1 MHTVRFKG
9 HIAQQDNKTG
19 VVLVYKGGEL
29 VSFRACDKRLS
40 GKELRAEVNR
50 FLMSLETGKQ
60 ATEKQATGKQ
70 ATGKGYL
77 Q

>member
-1 MHTVRFKG
+1 MHTVRYKG

-40 GKELRAEVNR
+40 GKELRGEVNKY
-50 FLMSLETGKQ
+50 LNSVGEAET
-60 ATEKQATGKQ
+60 
-70 ATGKGYL
+70 
-77 Q
+77 